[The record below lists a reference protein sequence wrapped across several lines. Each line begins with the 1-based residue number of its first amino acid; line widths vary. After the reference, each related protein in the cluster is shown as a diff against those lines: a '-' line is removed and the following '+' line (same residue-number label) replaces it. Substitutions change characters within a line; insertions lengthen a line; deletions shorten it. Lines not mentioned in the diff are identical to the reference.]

1 MSTPLFFVKD
11 LGRLIPRDDA
21 ASAAMSKIK
30 HGDVVQ
36 VEIKR
41 PRNIMHHRKFFA
53 LLNLVF
59 ENQSKYESPEHLLAA
74 LKASVGH
81 CDFLPG
87 KDGMLIAVPKSIAFH
102 KMDQTAFE
110 AFYDRCIDKI
120 ARHFL
125 PGVDSDDLRREVEE
139 LLR

>member
-1 MSTPLFFVKD
+1 MSTPLHFRKD
-11 LGRLIPRDDA
+11 FGRLVPCDDA
-21 ASAAMSKIK
+21 AAAMLAKIK

-36 VEIKR
+36 IEVKR

-59 ENQSKYESPEHLLAA
+59 ANQDKYDQPEHLLAA

-87 KDGMLIAVPKSIAFH
+87 KDGMLVAVPKSIAFH
-102 KMDQTAFE
+102 KMDQTAFNE
-110 AFYDRCIDKI
+110 FYDRCVDKI

-125 PGVDSDDLRREVEE
+125 PGVDSAALRAEVEE
-139 LLR
+139 LIR

>member
-1 MSTPLFFVKD
+1 MSTPTHFRKD
-11 LGRLIPRDDA
+11 FDRLIPCDDA
-21 ASAAMSKIK
+21 ASAMLMKIK

-53 LLNLVF
+53 LINLVF
-59 ENQSKYESPEHLLAA
+59 ENQAKYESPEHLLAA

-87 KDGMLIAVPKSIAFH
+87 KDGMLVAVPKSIAFH
-102 KMDQTAFE
+102 KMDQTAFNE
-110 AFYDRCIDKI
+110 FYDRCIDKI

-139 LLR
+139 LIR

>member
-1 MSTPLFFVKD
+1 MSTSLFFRKEFA
-11 LGRLIPRDDA
+11 RLIPCDDA
-21 ASAAMSKIK
+21 ASAALAKIK
-30 HGDVVQ
+30 HGDAVQ

-41 PRNIMHHRKFFA
+41 PRNIWHHRKFFA

-59 ENQSKYESPEHLLAA
+59 ENQDKYEEPEHLLAA

-87 KDGMLIAVPKSIAFH
+87 KDGMLVAVPKSIAFH
-102 KMDQTAFE
+102 KMDQTAFNE
-110 AFYDRCIDKI
+110 FYDRCVDKI

-125 PGVDSDDLRREVEE
+125 PGVDSEALRREVEE
-139 LLR
+139 LIR